1 MRPLAPETTL
11 CMWSDYAS
19 PVSCTV
25 TLLEVGPA
33 KFFGGYGMTIGT
45 EVTTVLGRKSSR
57 ALIASA
63 D

>member
-1 MRPLAPETTL
+1 
-11 CMWSDYAS
+11 MWSDYAS

-25 TLLEVGPA
+25 TLPEVGPA